1 MTAASDTTI
10 PEIPLMSFGAFSLLP
25 PVLAI
30 LLALVTRNV
39 IPALFCGVWLGATML
54 AGGNPAAGLYNS
66 FGDFIIPSVGDE
78 WSVTVLIYCGLFGVL
93 IGVLQRTGGAQAI
106 ARAISARVASRR
118 GAQGATLG
126 LGVLI
131 FFEDYFNAL
140 TVGSVMRPITDRLRV
155 SREKLAYIVDSTSAP
170 MCLLGPVSTWVVF
183 VMGLIGTQLTTMG
196 LEGSEYLIY
205 LSSIPLN
212 FYAWLALGL
221 IVFLVVT
228 QGDYGPMARAEQ
240 RARTTGEVMA
250 EGANPPSGH
259 EVEEMVSVPEHQ
271 ARKRNMLVPIGV
283 LVGMIPPLFL
293 WTGGYPENDL
303 VTAVGEADGGQSILI
318 ATFVAVAVGL
328 VMGMAQKLFDFREAM
343 EIVVDGIKS
352 MTLVYIILTLA
363 WSIGSVTTELG
374 TADYLVTLAE
384 ASIAPSLVPVLLFL
398 IGALVAFTTGTSYGT
413 FAILIPIAMPVAM
426 AMDLPLA
433 LAIAAV
439 LSGGIFG
446 DHCSPISDTTIL
458 SSAGSSCDHI
468 DHVRTQLPYA
478 ITAGLAGILA
488 FFVAGLSGSALIGGA
503 TGAVAMVATA
513 LVLRRCWGLPAERAG
528 A

>member
-1 MTAASDTTI
+1 MT
-10 PEIPLMSFGAFSLLP
+10 FGLFSLLP

-30 LLALVTRNV
+30 VLALVTRNV

-140 TVGSVMRPITDRLRV
+140 TVGSVMRPITDRMGV

-183 VMGLIGTQLTTMG
+183 VMGLIGTQLAAMDAS
-196 LEGSEYLIY
+196 GSEYLIY
-205 LSSIPLN
+205 LASIPLN

-221 IVFLVVT
+221 IVYIVVT
-228 QGDYGPMARAEQ
+228 QWDFGPMARAEE
-240 RARTTGEVMA
+240 RARTTGAVMA
-250 EGANPPSGH
+250 EGATPPSGH
-259 EVEEMVSVPEHQ
+259 EVEEMATVPEHQ
-271 ARKRNMLVPIGV
+271 ARKRNMLVPIAV

-293 WTGGYPENDL
+293 WTGGFPENDL
-303 VTAVGEADGGQSILI
+303 VTAVGEADGGQSILS

-328 VMGMAQKLFDFREAM
+328 AMGMAQKLFDFREAM
-343 EIVVDGIKS
+343 DIVVDGIKS

-363 WSIGSVTTELG
+363 WSIGSVTAELG

-384 ASIAPSLVPVLLFL
+384 ANIAPSLVPVLLFL

-413 FAILIPIAMPVAM
+413 FAIMIPIAMPVAM
-426 AMDLPLA
+426 AMDLSLS

-458 SSAGSSCDHI
+458 SSAGASCDHI

-478 ITAGLAGILA
+478 ITAGVAGILA
-488 FFVAGLSGSALIGGA
+488 FFVAGLSGSALVGGGA
-503 TGAVAMVATA
+503 GVVALVATA
-513 LVLRRCWGLPAERAG
+513 LALRLLGNAALRRREALAD
-528 A
+528 

>member
-1 MTAASDTTI
+1 M
-10 PEIPLMSFGAFSLLP
+10 
-25 PVLAI
+25 
-30 LLALVTRNV
+30 
-39 IPALFCGVWLGATML
+39 
-54 AGGNPAAGLYNS
+54 
-66 FGDFIIPSVGDE
+66 
-78 WSVTVLIYCGLFGVL
+78 
-93 IGVLQRTGGAQAI
+93 VLQRTGGAQAI
-106 ARAISARVASRR
+106 ARAISERVASRR

-140 TVGSVMRPITDRLRV
+140 TVGSVMRPITDRMRV

-183 VMGLIGTQLTTMG
+183 VMGLIGTQLTEMNIS
-196 LEGSEYLIY
+196 GSEYLIY

-221 IVFLVVT
+221 IAFIVIT
-228 QGDYGPMARAEQ
+228 QWDFGPMARAEH
-240 RARTTGEVMA
+240 RARTTGEVLA
-250 EGANPPSGH
+250 KDATPPSDR
-259 EVEEMVSVPEHQ
+259 EVAEMEVIPEAQ

-283 LVGMIPPLFL
+283 LVLMIPPMFL
-293 WTGGYPENDL
+293 WTGNYPENDL
-303 VTAVGEADGGQSILI
+303 VTAVGEANGGLSILI
-318 ATFVAVAVGL
+318 ATFVAVVVGL
-328 VMGMAQKLFDFREAM
+328 VMGMQQKLFDFRESM
-343 EIVVDGIKS
+343 DIVVSGIKS

-363 WSIGSVTTELG
+363 WSIGSVTSELG

-384 ASIAPSLVPVLLFL
+384 ANIAPSLVPVLLFL

-413 FAILIPIAMPVAM
+413 FAIMIPIAMPVAM
-426 AMDLPLA
+426 AMDLSLS

-478 ITAGLAGILA
+478 ISAGLAGILA
-488 FFVAGLSGSALIGGA
+488 FFVAGLTDSALVGGLA
-503 TGAVAMVATA
+503 GAGA
-513 LVLRRCWGLPAERAG
+513 LVTTVVLLRLLWGGVKLRDEALAD
-528 A
+528 

>member
-1 MTAASDTTI
+1 
-10 PEIPLMSFGAFSLLP
+10 MSFGILSLLP

-30 LLALVTRNV
+30 VLALVTRNV

-140 TVGSVMRPITDRLRV
+140 TVGSVMRPISDRLKV

-183 VMGLIGTQLTTMG
+183 VMGLIGTQLTAM
-196 LEGSEYLIY
+196 EIDGSEYLIY

-212 FYAWLALGL
+212 FYAWLALGM
-221 IVFLVVT
+221 IVYIVVT
-228 QGDYGPMARAEQ
+228 QHDFGPMARAEE
-240 RARTTGEVMA
+240 RAKTTGAVMA
-250 EGANPPSGH
+250 DGAQPPSGH
-259 EVEEMVSVPEHQ
+259 EAEEMSPVPEAT
-271 ARKRNMLVPIGV
+271 ARKRNMLVPIAV

-293 WTGGYPENDL
+293 WTGNFPENDL

-318 ATFVAVAVGL
+318 ATLVAVAVGL
-328 VMGMAQKLFDFREAM
+328 TMGMTQKLFDFREAM
-343 EIVVDGIKS
+343 DIVVDGIKS

-363 WSIGSVTTELG
+363 WSIGSVTSELG
-374 TADYLVTLAE
+374 TADYLVTLAQ
-384 ASIAPSLVPVLLFL
+384 ANISPSVVPVLLFL

-413 FAILIPIAMPVAM
+413 FAILIPIAMPVAV
-426 AMDLPLA
+426 AMDLPLG

-478 ITAGLAGILA
+478 ITAGVSGILA
-488 FFVAGLSGSALIGGA
+488 FFIAGLSGSALVGGVCGILTLVVIA
-503 TGAVAMVATA
+503 Q
-513 LVLRRCWGLPAERAG
+513 VLRYFWRAPG
-528 A
+528 DRSSAQQG

>member
-1 MTAASDTTI
+1 
-10 PEIPLMSFGAFSLLP
+10 MSFGPFSLLP

-30 LLALVTRNV
+30 VLALATRNV

-54 AGGNPAAGLYNS
+54 SGGNPAAGLYAS
-66 FGDFIIPSVGDE
+66 FNDFIIPSVGDE

-93 IGVLQRTGGAQAI
+93 IMVLQRTGGAQAI
-106 ARAISARVASRR
+106 ARAISERVASRR

-140 TVGSVMRPITDRLRV
+140 TVGSVMRPITDRMRV

-183 VMGLIGTQLTTMG
+183 VMGLIGTQLTEMNIS
-196 LEGSEYLIY
+196 GSEYLIY

-221 IVFLVVT
+221 IAFIVIT
-228 QGDYGPMARAEQ
+228 QWDFGPMARAEH
-240 RARTTGEVMA
+240 RARTTGEVLA
-250 EGANPPSGH
+250 KDATPPSDR
-259 EVEEMVSVPEHQ
+259 EVAEMEVIPEAQ

-283 LVGMIPPLFL
+283 LVLMIPPMFL
-293 WTGGYPENDL
+293 WTGNYPENDL
-303 VTAVGEADGGQSILI
+303 VTAVGEANGGLSILI
-318 ATFVAVAVGL
+318 ATFVAVVVGL
-328 VMGMAQKLFDFREAM
+328 VMGMQQKLFDFRESM
-343 EIVVDGIKS
+343 DIVVSGIKS

-363 WSIGSVTTELG
+363 WSIGSVTSELG

-384 ASIAPSLVPVLLFL
+384 ANIAPSLVPVLLFL

-413 FAILIPIAMPVAM
+413 FAIMIPIAMPVAM
-426 AMDLPLA
+426 AMDLSLS

-478 ITAGLAGILA
+478 ISAGLAGILA
-488 FFVAGLSGSALIGGA
+488 FFVAGLTDSALIGGLA
-503 TGAVAMVATA
+503 GAGA
-513 LVLRRCWGLPAERAG
+513 LVTTVVLLRLLWGGVKSRDEALAD
-528 A
+528 

>member
-1 MTAASDTTI
+1 
-10 PEIPLMSFGAFSLLP
+10 MSFGALSLLP

-30 LLALVTRNV
+30 VLALVTRNV

-54 AGGNPAAGLYNS
+54 SGGNPAAGLYSS
-66 FGDFIIPSVGDE
+66 FNDFIIPSVGDE

-93 IGVLQRTGGAQAI
+93 ITVLQRTGGAQAI
-106 ARAISARVASRR
+106 ARAISGRVASPR
-118 GAQGATLG
+118 GAQGATFG

-140 TVGSVMRPITDRLRV
+140 TVGSVMRPITDRMKV

-183 VMGLIGTQLTTMG
+183 VMGLIGTQLTEMNIS
-196 LEGSEYLIY
+196 GSEYLIY
-205 LSSIPLN
+205 LASIPLN

-221 IVFLVVT
+221 IAFVVFT
-228 QGDYGPMARAEQ
+228 QWDFGPMARAER
-240 RARTTGEVMA
+240 RARKTGEVLA
-250 EGANPPSGH
+250 PDATPPSDR
-259 EVEEMVSVPEHQ
+259 EVAEMEVVPEAQ

-283 LVGMIPPLFL
+283 LVLMIPPMFL
-293 WTGGYPENDL
+293 WTGNYPDNDL
-303 VTAVGEADGGQSILI
+303 VTAVGEANGGLSILT
-318 ATFVAVAVGL
+318 ATFVAVVVGL
-328 VMGMAQKLFDFREAM
+328 AMGMQQRLFDFRESM
-343 EIVVDGIKS
+343 DLVVAGIKS

-363 WSIGSVTTELG
+363 WSIGSVTSELG
-374 TADYLVTLAE
+374 TADFLVTLAE

-413 FAILIPIAMPVAM
+413 FAIMIPIAMPVAE
-426 AMDLPLA
+426 AMGLPMP

-478 ITAGLAGILA
+478 LCAGMAGILA
-488 FFVAGLSGSALIGGA
+488 FFVAGLANSALMGALAGIAALLAAAMLMRIFWGSGGSRSEQQ
-503 TGAVAMVATA
+503 TG
-513 LVLRRCWGLPAERAG
+513 
-528 A
+528 